1 MSHGGKSNEE
11 NEKALEKE
19 KDFGRDQVKV
29 TWDDRENMNKENETE
44 NVMAARKLGDHAKR
58 RK

>member
-1 MSHGGKSNEE
+1 MSHGGKSNGE

-29 TWDDRENMNKENETE
+29 TWEDRENMNKENKQR
-44 NVMAARKLGDHAKR
+44 M
-58 RK
+58 